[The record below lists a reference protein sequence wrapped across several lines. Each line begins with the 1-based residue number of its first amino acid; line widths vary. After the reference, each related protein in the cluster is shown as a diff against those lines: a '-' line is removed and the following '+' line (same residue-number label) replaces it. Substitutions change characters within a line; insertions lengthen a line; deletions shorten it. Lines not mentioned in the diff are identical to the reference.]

1 MIAWV
6 NTPTFPPAKADA
18 PIPGLD
24 PLIGQSKDASQR
36 EMVGSDPKATA
47 NKLSFPSE
55 FVVSRGGEYF
65 FSPSIPAL
73 KNFFAK
79 ST

>member
-1 MIAWV
+1 MNA
-6 NTPTFPPAKADA
+6 PTFPPAKADA

-24 PLIGQSKDASQR
+24 PLIGQGAAAAR

-47 NKLSFPSE
+47 NELKFPTE

-73 KNFFAK
+73 KTHFAK